1 MLKDKTVVIGVSGG
15 IAVYKTLDVISRL
28 RKLGVN
34 VNVIMTKSAT
44 EFVTPLSFQSLSQ
57 NYVVCDMFEDPK
69 TWDVEHISLA
79 KRADVFL
86 IAPATANVIGKI
98 ANGIADDMLT
108 TTVMATKAKVLIAP
122 AMNTNMYENPILQR
136 NINTLKELGYN
147 FVEPESG
154 RLACGDTGKGKLAS
168 PETIVDE
175 VVKLLSKDQDLMGKS
190 IIVTAGPTVESID
203 PMRYI
208 TNRST
213 GKMGYSIAKEAIER
227 GADVTL
233 ITGPTNLTPPQNLK
247 KLVKIESAKDMYE
260 AVLENLDE
268 NIVNEA
274 TFYNQQNIP
283 SQISKALYL
292 YGSTT
297 DYQVLGFVDA
307 SDDGSQ
313 GMIFTDQGV
322 YFCFKEPHSFLYE
335 DIEELVLVKKEEGFD
350 FYAKIKT
357 KANTFVFKN
366 KYLNL
371 KGFIECLSEILEM
384 PVHYEMSA
392 YEKVEYFVPIV
403 LNDLKEDVYED
414 LELNEQHFQQIKD
427 IEHELEMAKE
437 LKDLDYQDECRSL
450 CRYCLDFFESL
461 GLDSDEIDA
470 LNEAQ
475 SFFDQ
480 QDSQENQQ
488 LEGAKRWVDEM
499 MSNYQNG
506 DTGMYDQM
514 KSTMENLGIDEER
527 LKNMSNEEVDQYVK
541 EMCKKFGISQSLFD
555 KLKDRFGK

>member
-175 VVKLLSKDQDLMGKS
+175 VVKLLSKDQDLKGKS

-268 NIVNEA
+268 NDVVIKSAAVA
-274 TFYNQQNIP
+274 
-283 SQISKALYL
+283 
-292 YGSTT
+292 
-297 DYQVLGFVDA
+297 DYKRKNYSNKKIKK
-307 SDDGSQ
+307 SDDDLVIELDRNKDIAQEIGKIKNNKILVGFAAETNDLIENASLKIKKKNLDFIVANDLTKE
-313 GMIFTDQGV
+313 GAGFGV
-322 YFCFKEPHSFLYE
+322 DTNIVKIIDKEGNITEYPKM
-335 DIEELVLVKKEEGFD
+335 KKEEVANIILD
-350 FYAKIKT
+350 KIKE
-357 KANTFVFKN
+357 
-366 KYLNL
+366 L
-371 KGFIECLSEILEM
+371 LS
-384 PVHYEMSA
+384 V
-392 YEKVEYFVPIV
+392 
-403 LNDLKEDVYED
+403 
-414 LELNEQHFQQIKD
+414 
-427 IEHELEMAKE
+427 
-437 LKDLDYQDECRSL
+437 
-450 CRYCLDFFESL
+450 
-461 GLDSDEIDA
+461 
-470 LNEAQ
+470 
-475 SFFDQ
+475 
-480 QDSQENQQ
+480 
-488 LEGAKRWVDEM
+488 
-499 MSNYQNG
+499 
-506 DTGMYDQM
+506 
-514 KSTMENLGIDEER
+514 
-527 LKNMSNEEVDQYVK
+527 
-541 EMCKKFGISQSLFD
+541 
-555 KLKDRFGK
+555 

>member
-1 MLKDKTVVIGVSGG
+1 MLKNKTVVIGVSGG

-86 IAPATANVIGKI
+86 IAPATANIIGKI

-136 NINTLKELGYN
+136 NITTLKELGYN

-168 PETIVDE
+168 PETIVEE
-175 VVKLLSKDQDLMGKS
+175 VVKLLSKDQDLKGKS

-213 GKMGYSIAKEAIER
+213 GKMGYSIAKEAVER

-233 ITGPTNLTPPQNLK
+233 ITGPTKLTPPQNLK
-247 KLVKIESAKDMYE
+247 KLVKIESAKEMYE

-268 NIVNEA
+268 NDVIIKSAAVADYKPKHYSNKKIKKSEDDLFIELDRNKDIALEIGKIKEDKILVGFAAETNDLIENANLKIKKKNLDFIVANDLTKEGA
-274 TFYNQQNIP
+274 GFGVDTNIVK
-283 SQISKALYL
+283 IIDKE
-292 YGSTT
+292 GNIT
-297 DYQVLGFVDA
+297 DYPK
-307 SDDGSQ
+307 
-313 GMIFTDQGV
+313 M
-322 YFCFKEPHSFLYE
+322 
-335 DIEELVLVKKEEGFD
+335 KKEEVANIILD
-350 FYAKIKT
+350 KIKE
-357 KANTFVFKN
+357 
-366 KYLNL
+366 L
-371 KGFIECLSEILEM
+371 LS
-384 PVHYEMSA
+384 V
-392 YEKVEYFVPIV
+392 
-403 LNDLKEDVYED
+403 
-414 LELNEQHFQQIKD
+414 
-427 IEHELEMAKE
+427 
-437 LKDLDYQDECRSL
+437 
-450 CRYCLDFFESL
+450 
-461 GLDSDEIDA
+461 
-470 LNEAQ
+470 
-475 SFFDQ
+475 
-480 QDSQENQQ
+480 
-488 LEGAKRWVDEM
+488 
-499 MSNYQNG
+499 
-506 DTGMYDQM
+506 
-514 KSTMENLGIDEER
+514 
-527 LKNMSNEEVDQYVK
+527 
-541 EMCKKFGISQSLFD
+541 
-555 KLKDRFGK
+555 